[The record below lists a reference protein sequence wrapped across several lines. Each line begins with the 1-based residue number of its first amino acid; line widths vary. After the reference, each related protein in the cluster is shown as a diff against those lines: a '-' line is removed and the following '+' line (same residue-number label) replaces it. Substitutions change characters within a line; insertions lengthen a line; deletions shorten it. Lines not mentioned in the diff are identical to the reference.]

1 MGHSWEAKNNG
12 LYWWFIAIYCPQSS
26 VLCTWT
32 VKVAH
37 CAECISSQY
46 QTLYHHLHLSDQP
59 EMETAISCKKM
70 QLCDDCMVLLV
81 QQVVFLECHILSWSS
96 LSIFCCIFMVKLFV
110 YILCRTP
117 LNCSSYINLP
127 VVGKPSCLQTTIAC
141 LISKAKSHTVPHA
154 PLEQSSTRP
163 SIAVVPPT
171 SLTSP
176 VEQGIPD
183 TERK

>member
-1 MGHSWEAKNNG
+1 MIHSYILSSEFSIVYMNSQS
-12 LYWWFIAIYCPQSS
+12 CPLCRMHFQSIPDP
-26 VLCTWT
+26 V
-32 VKVAH
+32 
-37 CAECISSQY
+37 SSSALGWPTGDGDCYFMQ
-46 QTLYHHLHLSDQP
+46 
-59 EMETAISCKKM
+59 KM

-81 QQVVFLECHILSWSS
+81 QQVVLLECHILSWSS